1 MRKSFSAFG
10 TSSGKHLSAVACG
23 HSLSEA
29 VNLASLSFLG
39 LVCSFHI
46 RPSFP
51 IIVKLLFCRF
61 ARYFCFCGLG
71 ADAASS
77 QAALETV
84 LYSAVTVMILFKHR
98 DFFP

>member
-1 MRKSFSAFG
+1 VRKSFSAFG
-10 TSSGKHLSAVACG
+10 TSSGKYLSAVACG
-23 HSLSEA
+23 HSFSEA
-29 VNLASLSFLG
+29 VFHLSLTLLG

-61 ARYFCFCGLG
+61 ARYFCFCWQGT
-71 ADAASS
+71 DAASN

-84 LYSAVTVMILFKHR
+84 LYNAVTVMITVQV
-98 DFFP
+98 